1 MARKVLML
9 LTNCFDPDPR
19 VHMEARTLTEH
30 GDRVTILGWDR
41 DVKRPREERIE
52 DIRVQRIHLRSTH
65 GRGTAQVPFLLA
77 FWALALIE
85 GLRQDFDVVHCH
97 DLDTLPLGLVLGRI
111 RRKKVVFDAHES
123 FPDMLAGNVPNG
135 LRKVLRLMEDILV
148 RRVDALL
155 TVGELLRREYQG
167 RGARATY
174 VVGNW
179 KRLEDYALSAQQAI
193 EERRRLGIPDDKLV
207 ITYIAWL
214 SQERRL
220 GALLEA
226 VEKGQGIFLLIG
238 GDGPLREEVQRRS
251 RDRRNIRYLGYV
263 DPSQV
268 PLYTAVA
275 DVIYYGFDPA
285 NPNAQYSAPNKLF
298 EALAAGKAVITGR
311 FGEIADIVQRERCG
325 LCLPSLTREN
335 IADAF
340 QTLRQRGILK
350 CYQQNAERAGQ
361 ERYNW
366 PRAAQELLRAYE
378 RLGIGRDGRG
388 SE

>member
-1 MARKVLML
+1 
-9 LTNCFDPDPR
+9 
-19 VHMEARTLTEH
+19 
-30 GDRVTILGWDR
+30 
-41 DVKRPREERIE
+41 
-52 DIRVQRIHLRSTH
+52 
-65 GRGTAQVPFLLA
+65 
-77 FWALALIE
+77 
-85 GLRQDFDVVHCH
+85 
-97 DLDTLPLGLVLGRI
+97 
-111 RRKKVVFDAHES
+111 
-123 FPDMLAGNVPNG
+123 
-135 LRKVLRLMEDILV
+135 
-148 RRVDALL
+148 
-155 TVGELLRREYQG
+155 
-167 RGARATY
+167 

-179 KRLEDYALSAQQAI
+179 KRLNDYALSAQRALD
-193 EERRRLGIPDDKLV
+193 ERRRLDIPDDKLI

-220 GALLEA
+220 GALLDA
-226 VEKGQGIFLLIG
+226 VEKDQGIFLLIG
-238 GDGPLREEVQRRS
+238 GDGPLREDVERRS
-251 RDRRNIRYLGYV
+251 RDRQNIRYLGYV

-325 LCLPSLTREN
+325 LCLPSLTAEN
-335 IADAF
+335 LAGAF
-340 QTLRQRGILK
+340 QALRQREILK
-350 CYQQNAERAGQ
+350 LYQQNAGRAGR

-388 SE
+388 GE